1 MKNDWKEGEGLEK
14 KYRLISKN
22 GTVVLIYSPREFQ
35 EMILSLLKKFSQRQL
50 AKILGISRGVI
61 TDIKSGRYALRTK
74 CGR

>member
-1 MKNDWKEGEGLEK
+1 LEK

-74 CGR
+74 YGGGFDGKTI